1 MPGTITAIR
10 VQKKNPRR
18 ANLYLDGEFALGLA
32 VEVVQDF
39 GLHRGQVLSAAD
51 LEALRQAESRHQA
64 YRDALRLLSY
74 RPRSVS
80 EVRARLA
87 GRGYDPALVEATVAR
102 LQELGLLDDRA
113 FARAWVESREMLRPR
128 GRQALV
134 AELRQKGVSAEV
146 IASVLD
152 EVLAED
158 ESVRALQ
165 MARERART
173 LAGLERSAFFRRL
186 QGFLV
191 RRGFS
196 TEVVLQV
203 VRQVWEELQAS

>member
-1 MPGTITAIR
+1 MAGTVTAIR

-51 LEALRQAESRHQA
+51 LEALQAAEKRHQA
-64 YRDALRLLSY
+64 YREALRLLSY
-74 RPRSVS
+74 RPRSVY
-80 EVRARLA
+80 EVRTRLA
-87 GRGYDPALVEATVAR
+87 GRGYDAALVEATIAR

-113 FARAWVESREMLRPR
+113 FARAWVESRESTRPR
-128 GRQALV
+128 GRQALA

-146 IASVLD
+146 IAGVLD
-152 EVLAED
+152 EVLTED
-158 ESVRALQ
+158 ESALALE
-165 MARERART
+165 MARERARS
-173 LAGLERSAFFRRL
+173 LRGLERPAFFRRL

-196 TEVVLQV
+196 ADVVLQV
-203 VRQVWEELQAS
+203 VRQVWEEVQNS